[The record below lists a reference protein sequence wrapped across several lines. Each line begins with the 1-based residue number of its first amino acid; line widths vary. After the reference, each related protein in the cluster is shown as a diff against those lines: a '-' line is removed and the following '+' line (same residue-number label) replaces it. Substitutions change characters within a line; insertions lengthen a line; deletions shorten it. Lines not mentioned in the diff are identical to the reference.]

1 MKQKNKLLKVSL
13 FVIMMLNS
21 CTSIQKMKLSENK
34 IILRKEVISKSKDII
49 EKNYNEIIDIKNIG
63 LYKNGYENWKII
75 LYGKLY
81 FYKII
86 MKENGEIVKIE
97 KINYK

>member
-1 MKQKNKLLKVSL
+1 MKQKNKLLIVSL
-13 FVIMMLNS
+13 FVIMILNS
-21 CTSIQKMKLSENK
+21 CISIQKMKFSENE

-63 LYKNGYENWKII
+63 LYKNGYENQKII

-86 MKENGEIVKIE
+86 MKENGEVVKIE